1 MYELSKKGKKR
12 AREIFSLSIEKEFE
26 TALQNSEEII
36 VKRKNDIATSREL
49 FHETRT
55 YLNNFLKHLELRYDD
70 LRSHDYLITLSEI
83 LKEGYITEK
92 ELQDFSDEAKE
103 DIKRYD
109 SLSDD
114 NHP

>member
-1 MYELSKKGKKR
+1 MYELTKKEKKR
-12 AREIFSLSIEKEFE
+12 AREIFSISIEREFE
-26 TALQNSEEII
+26 TALQNSEKII
-36 VKRKNDIATSREL
+36 VKEKNNIATSREI

-83 LKEGYITEK
+83 LKEGYVKEE

-103 DIKRYD
+103 NIKRYI
-109 SLSDD
+109 SLSN